1 MKQTGQISHESWLTE
16 KTNKQTNKQTS
27 TLHNYIHSK
36 NVKII
41 KMNRVSGFQG
51 LGWVRERGGC
61 DNKG

>member
-16 KTNKQTNKQTS
+16 KQTNKQTS
-27 TLHNYIHSK
+27 PLHNCIHSK